1 MKVSFTQKEYARLL
15 ELAHLGLY
23 VAGARPEDP
32 ATMPERY
39 ADVAQKIFGLATPF
53 GCADL
58 VEQDVNG
65 QFFPNE
71 KLAGGPAQTKLD
83 QFIDDMFWGE
93 LVSRLAERDLRSEL
107 GPTKLGDE
115 LTDDEEERL
124 SAIEDSYWREFE
136 TKGVDHVVVLR
147 GGKG

>member
-23 VAGARPEDP
+23 VAGSRPEDP

-39 ADVAQKIFGLATPF
+39 SAVAQKVFGLGELF

-58 VEQDVNG
+58 VEVDVNG
-65 QFFPNE
+65 QHFPTE
-71 KLAGGPAQTKLD
+71 KLTGGPAQEKLD
-83 QFIDDMFWGE
+83 RFIDDMFWGE
-93 LVSRLAERDLRSEL
+93 LASRLAERDLRAEL
-107 GPTKLGDE
+107 DATKLGEE
-115 LTDDEEERL
+115 LTEDEEERL
-124 SAIEDSYWREFE
+124 AALEDTYFREFE

>member
-23 VAGARPEDP
+23 VVGSRPEDP

-39 ADVAQKIFGLATPF
+39 ADVAQKVFGLAQPF

-71 KLAGGPAQTKLD
+71 KLVGGPAQAKLD
-83 QFIDDMFWGE
+83 EFIDDMFWGE
-93 LVSRLAERDLRSEL
+93 LVGRLAERDLRADL

-124 SAIEDSYWREFE
+124 AAIEDSYWREFE